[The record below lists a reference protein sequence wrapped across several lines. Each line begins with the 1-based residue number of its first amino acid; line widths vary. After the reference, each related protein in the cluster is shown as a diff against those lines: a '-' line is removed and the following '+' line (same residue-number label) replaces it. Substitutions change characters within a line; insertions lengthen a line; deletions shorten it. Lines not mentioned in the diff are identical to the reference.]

1 MKERDLSATDKCR
14 KFLVIVVSV
23 RSMKGIEDRLT
34 MIKIKIKIN
43 SGVAHSTQLEGRQ
56 PLRLRP

>member
-1 MKERDLSATDKCR
+1 MNKEKKKKKIMKVHLISITRDDFFNVFK
-14 KFLVIVVSV
+14 
-23 RSMKGIEDRLT
+23 
-34 MIKIKIKIN
+34 IKIKIKIN